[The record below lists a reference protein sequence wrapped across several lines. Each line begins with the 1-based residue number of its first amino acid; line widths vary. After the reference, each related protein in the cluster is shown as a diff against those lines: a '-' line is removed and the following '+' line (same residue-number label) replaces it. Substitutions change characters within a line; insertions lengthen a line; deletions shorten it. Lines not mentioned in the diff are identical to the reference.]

1 MQAIIKELN
10 QYIEKMDEYQLRIL
24 LGFMKKL
31 LNL

>member
-10 QYIEKMDEYQLRIL
+10 QYIEKMDEYQLRVT
-24 LGFMKKL
+24 LGFIKKL